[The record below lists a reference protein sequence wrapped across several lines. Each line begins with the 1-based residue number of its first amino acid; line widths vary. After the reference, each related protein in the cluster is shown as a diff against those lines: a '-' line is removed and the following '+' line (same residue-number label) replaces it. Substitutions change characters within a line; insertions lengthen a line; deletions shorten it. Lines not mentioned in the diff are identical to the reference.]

1 VQDVLQLIRQA
12 ELQINRG
19 SLRTAVETLRTL
31 LALDSDHVVAHIHLA
46 TCLQALLRPEEAS
59 LEMQCALRLAPDD
72 PYVRSAA
79 GRIELLQRSYGAAE
93 RHLDRARELAPENPD
108 VHRLL
113 AILYAETGHPELV
126 LPTLEAAL
134 NAEPDNPRVK
144 TDIATHLAGAN
155 RIEEAE
161 AMALEALRD
170 DPECVRAQVLLGEIR
185 FERKDYDGARNF
197 AVGAL
202 HIDPSHEG
210 ALTLLCL
217 VKLQSK
223 SVLWRWRNCVRWVGR
238 LHSAE
243 RQELKRTG
251 AIIVYVAVLILF
263 ASGHP
268 WIAAAT
274 IFGLVLLLVAAWSA
288 NRLVDRMF
296 DRELRQV
303 RFDRKY
309 RGVVRS
315 SWRSL
320 ENVGYRPCF
329 SRNCSTSSYCP
340 PSLA

>member
-1 VQDVLQLIRQA
+1 VQDVPKLIRQA
-12 ELQINRG
+12 ELQIKRG
-19 SLRTAVETLRTL
+19 SLRTAVETLRNL
-31 LALDSDHVVAHIHLA
+31 LVLDPDHVVGHVYLA
-46 TCLQALLRPEEAS
+46 TCLQELLRPEEAS
-59 LEMQCALRLAPDD
+59 VEIRCALRLAPDD

-79 GRIELLQRSYGAAE
+79 GRIELLQRSYGTAE
-93 RHLDRARELAPENPD
+93 RHLDRARQLAPENPD

-134 NAEPDNPRVK
+134 NADPVNPGVK
-144 TDIATHLAGAN
+144 TDIATHLVWAN

-161 AMALEALRD
+161 AKAFEALRD
-170 DPECVRAQVLLGEIR
+170 DPECVPAQVLLGELR
-185 FERKDYDGARNF
+185 FQRKDYDGARSF

-223 SVLWRWRNCVRWVGR
+223 SVLWRWRNCVRWVSR

-251 AIIVYVAVLILF
+251 AVIVYIALLILF

-268 WIAAAT
+268 WAAAAS
-274 IFGLVLLLVAAWSA
+274 IFGLVLLLVAAWGA

-309 RGVVRS
+309 
-315 SWRSL
+315 
-320 ENVGYRPCF
+320 
-329 SRNCSTSSYCP
+329 
-340 PSLA
+340 

>member
-12 ELQINRG
+12 ELQINQG

-31 LALDSDHVVAHIHLA
+31 LTLDPDHVVAHVHLA
-46 TCLQALLRPEEAS
+46 TCLQELLRPEEAS
-59 LEMQCALRLAPDD
+59 LEIRCALRLAPDD
-72 PYVRSAA
+72 SYVRSAA

-113 AILYAETGHPELV
+113 AFLYAETGRPELV

-134 NAEPDNPRVK
+134 NAEPDNPGVK
-144 TDIATHLAGAN
+144 TDIATHLAWAN
-155 RIEEAE
+155 KIEEAE
-161 AMALEALRD
+161 ARALEALRD
-170 DPECVRAQVLLGEIR
+170 DPECVRAQVLLGEIC
-185 FERKDYDGARNF
+185 FQRKDYDGARDF

-202 HIDPSHEG
+202 RIDPSHEG

-223 SVLWRWRNCVRWVGR
+223 SVLWRWRKCVRWVGR

-251 AIIVYVAVLILF
+251 AVIVYIGVLILF
-263 ASGHP
+263 ASGHR
-268 WIAAAT
+268 WAAAAA
-274 IFGLVLLLVAAWSA
+274 IFGLVLLLAAAWGA
-288 NRLVDRMF
+288 NRLIDRMF

-309 RGVVRS
+309 
-315 SWRSL
+315 
-320 ENVGYRPCF
+320 
-329 SRNCSTSSYCP
+329 
-340 PSLA
+340 

>member
-12 ELQINRG
+12 ELQINQG
-19 SLRTAVETLRTL
+19 SLRTAIETLRNL
-31 LALDSDHVVAHIHLA
+31 LARDPDHVVAHVHLA
-46 TCLQALLRPEEAS
+46 TCLQELLRPEEAS
-59 LEMQCALRLAPDD
+59 FEIRCALRLAPDD

-79 GRIELLQRSYGAAE
+79 GRIELLQGWYGAAE

-113 AILYAETGHPELV
+113 AILYAETGRLQLI

-134 NAEPDNPRVK
+134 NAEPDNPGVK
-144 TDIATHLAGAN
+144 TDIATHLAAADK
-155 RIEEAE
+155 IEEAE
-161 AMALEALRD
+161 ALALEALRD
-170 DPECVRAQVLLGEIR
+170 DPECVRAQVLLGELR
-185 FERKDYDGARNF
+185 FRRKDYDGARGF

-223 SVLWRWRNCVRWVGR
+223 SVLWRWRECARWAGS

-243 RQELKRTG
+243 QQELKRIG
-251 AIIVYVAVLILF
+251 AVIVYVAVLILF

-268 WIAAAT
+268 WAAVAT
-274 IFGLVLLLVAAWSA
+274 IVGLVLLLVAAWGA
-288 NRLVDRMF
+288 NRLVDRIF

-309 RGVVRS
+309 
-315 SWRSL
+315 
-320 ENVGYRPCF
+320 
-329 SRNCSTSSYCP
+329 
-340 PSLA
+340 